1 MNEGKSWIHARPPLR
16 YRCTVCHKTGSE
28 RAGAPFY
35 RRPPAEAII
44 TLVVTLVAH
53 EGPIAAIVAA
63 CGFPRQTVAEWTDA
77 AGVQCAA
84 VDQPGGLPSARPRCG
99 TGGRE
104 PGHASVGIV
113 WVALTM
119 PVATRRWL
127 GRWLGGAVSPRR
139 NRARLASLA
148 RRTRAGGRTVT
159 RVEWAGT
166 LWAGWLV
173 GTGDNCCPPH
183 RSLAQ
188 RHTPAMAAG
197 ITDHVWRRD
206 ELLPSRVPPTCR
218 HPPKEWG
225 GRRTKAEAAL
235 SARWAA

>member
-44 TLVVTLVAH
+44 TLVVTPVAH
-53 EGPIAAIVAA
+53 GCPIAAIVAA

-119 PVATRRWL
+119 PSRDPTLARTLARWGGQPTSQPRPTGESGAPDAGRGPDRDARGVGGYPL
-127 GRWLGGAVSPRR
+127 GRVAGGNRR
-139 NRARLASLA
+139 QLLPAAPQFGAEAHPGDGGGDHGSRLAQ
-148 RRTRAGGRTVT
+148 G
-159 RVEWAGT
+159 
-166 LWAGWLV
+166 
-173 GTGDNCCPPH
+173 
-183 RSLAQ
+183 
-188 RHTPAMAAG
+188 
-197 ITDHVWRRD
+197 
-206 ELLPSRVPPTCR
+206 
-218 HPPKEWG
+218 
-225 GRRTKAEAAL
+225 
-235 SARWAA
+235 